1 MWDIQEATMA
11 SKGRECP
18 DEARVER
25 ELELEQVVAS
35 VRAGHH

>member
-1 MWDIQEATMA
+1 MA

-18 DEARVER
+18 DEAREER
-25 ELELEQVVAS
+25 ELELERVEAS